1 MHHKKRSH
9 QSVQSIPLD
18 LRVAP
23 PLQQI
28 GHWAF
33 LIGALVAIVGG
44 FLMNVLGETAVF
56 SALFALGVIVGLLN
70 VTIRETTDF
79 LVATMALILVSAA
92 NLRLIPYFGF
102 ILQNILNTLLFFV
115 VPAAIIVALRAVWV
129 LANRE

>member
-1 MHHKKRSH
+1 MHHKKKSH
-9 QSVQSIPLD
+9 SVQSIPLEF
-18 LRVAP
+18 RAAP
-23 PLQQI
+23 PIQQI

-33 LIGALVAIVGG
+33 LIGVLVAIIGG
-44 FLMNVLGETAVF
+44 FLMNILGETAVF

-70 VTIRETTDF
+70 ITIRETTDF

-129 LANRE
+129 LASRE